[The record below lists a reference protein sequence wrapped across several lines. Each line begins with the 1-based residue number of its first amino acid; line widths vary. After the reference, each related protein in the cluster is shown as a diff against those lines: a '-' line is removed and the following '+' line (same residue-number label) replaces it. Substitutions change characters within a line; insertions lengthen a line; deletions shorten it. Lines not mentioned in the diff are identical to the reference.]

1 MNEADKQR
9 MESISGPFI
18 VWEDYG
24 CEGWQPKSYA
34 TLLEAVNAH
43 SYQPTTIVTRTV
55 KYEVTEVQPL

>member
-9 MESISGPFI
+9 AEAIRGPFI

-24 CEGWQPKSYA
+24 CEGWHPKSYD

-43 SYQPTTIVTRTV
+43 SYQSTTIVTKTV
-55 KYEVTEVQPL
+55 KYEVTEIGPL